1 MILSLEGQCLLFL
14 NTVLIG
20 MAVGLFYDFFRTI
33 RSLIRHPNVL
43 VSFEDIVYW
52 IVAVF
57 VMFFYML
64 QANDGEIRPFSIFG
78 VFIGMVLYFALPS
91 KIVMSVS
98 STIVMIIKTIL
109 KLFFEILFT
118 PFRILDMI
126 FGKLIRKLIKKI
138 KRFFKKVLHSIK
150 MYVKINL
157 KKLKHFVKVIFT
169 KT

>member
-1 MILSLEGQCLLFL
+1 MPS
-14 NTVLIG
+14 
-20 MAVGLFYDFFRTI
+20 
-33 RSLIRHPNVL
+33 P
-43 VSFEDIVYW
+43 
-52 IVAVF
+52 VF

-126 FGKLIRKLIKKI
+126 FGKLLRKLIKKI